1 MDNNNI
7 HRYAPSPISLLSSH
21 LSPLNQREKGEER
34 DWERRNNPIV
44 EASVF

>member
-1 MDNNNI
+1 MDNNI
-7 HRYAPSPISLLSSH
+7 HRYGHSPISLLLSSH

-34 DWERRNNPIV
+34 DWEKRDNPNV